1 MLESFQNAVW
11 WVQWGIIAAV
21 TFFVLAFVVWPLLRR
36 WFAQINVL
44 VEQGQALIITE
55 RGKEPRVTFTGA
67 FVYPIVHKPEY
78 MDISL
83 RTVDIDRRGK
93 EGLICKD
100 NIRADIRVTFFVRVN
115 KTQEDVIQVA
125 QSIGCARASD
135 PATLEQLFN
144 AKFSEALKTVGKQMN
159 FEELYTQRENFRDNI
174 IQVIGRNLNGYYL
187 EDAAIDFLEQT
198 PVDSLDPKNILDA
211 QGIKKIT
218 ELTAQ
223 EHIRTNEWENTRK
236 KQITKQDVE
245 AAEMIFDLERQ
256 KADAENRK
264 NREIATVVAREKAE
278 TEKVQAEERLRSE
291 TARIKADE
299 DLAVQEQNKQR
310 EVQVAEKNRERVIGV
325 EEERVQ
331 RERQLEQVAR
341 EREVELQRIAKE
353 RDLEEQ
359 RKSIQEV
366 IRERVAVEK
375 TVAEEEERIK
385 AVRMIEEAR
394 REKEATVIAAQAEAE
409 ETAAKQLRAAE
420 TAEAVARLRAKEMM
434 TLAEAEQAAADKQ
447 AIAKIRLAEGVQA
460 ESAAVG
466 LAEARV
472 KEAQAVAFEKQ
483 GLAEARVQEAQ
494 APAAEKLGMADVN
507 VARARSKSDAD
518 AIEQKLTA
526 EARGLTEK
534 AAAMAALDAASR
546 EHEEY
551 RLRLESDR
559 IVALKELETRL
570 GVAEH
575 QATVLGEA
583 FKTAKID
590 IVGGDGA
597 FLDRIVNAVSYG
609 KAVDGFVS
617 KSSTAQAIV
626 DRYTE
631 GDGNLIQDVGGAI
644 SGALSKVDVPNL
656 TLGAALGFV
665 ANNADGASKAKID
678 QLLKAART
686 LGIDSMPL
694 SGAKPV
700 VLEGPAP
707 KA

>member
-1 MLESFQNAVW
+1 MIEQFNSMVTWAKWLTVA
-11 WVQWGIIAAV
+11 GAA
-21 TFFVLAFVVWPLLRR
+21 FFVLAFVIWPLFRR

-44 VEQGQALIITE
+44 VEQGKALIITE
-55 RGKEPRVTFTGA
+55 RGKDPRVTFTGA
-67 FVYPIVHKPEY
+67 FVIPVVHKAEY

-115 KTQEDVIQVA
+115 KTPEDVILVA
-125 QSIGCARASD
+125 QSIGCLRASD

-187 EDAAIDFLEQT
+187 EDAAIDYLEQT

-245 AAEMIFDLERQ
+245 ASEMIFDLERQ
-256 KADAENRK
+256 KADAEARK
-264 NREIATVVAREKAE
+264 DREIATVRAREKAE
-278 TEKVQAEERLRSE
+278 TDKVQAEERLRAE
-291 TARIKADE
+291 TARIKTDE
-299 DLAVQEQNKQR
+299 DLAVQEQNKMR
-310 EVQVAEKNRERVIGV
+310 EVQVAEKNRERVIAV
-325 EEERVQ
+325 EQERVE

-359 RKSIQEV
+359 RKNIQEV

-385 AVRMIEEAR
+385 AVRVVEEAR
-394 REKEATVIAAQAEAE
+394 RAKEATVLNAQAEAE
-409 ETAAKQLRAAE
+409 ELAAKEIRSAE
-420 TAEAVARLRAKEMM
+420 AAEAVARLKAKEML

-447 AIAKIRLAEGVQA
+447 ATAKIRLAEGVQA
-460 ESAAVG
+460 EAA
-466 LAEARV
+466 AA
-472 KEAQAVAFEKQ
+472 

-494 APAAEKLGMADVN
+494 AVAFEKQGMAEVRVREAKAPAEEKLGLAEVT
-507 VARARSKSDAD
+507 VARERARAEAD
-518 AIEQKLTA
+518 ALEMKLTG

-534 AAAMAALDAASR
+534 AQAMAALNEASR
-546 EHEEY
+546 QHEEY
-551 RLRLESDR
+551 RLQLENDR
-559 IVALKELETRL
+559 VIALKELETRL
-570 GVAEH
+570 GIAEH
-575 QATVLGEA
+575 QAAILGEA

-609 KAVDGFVS
+609 KAVEGFMSRSETARSLVS
-617 KSSTAQAIV
+617 KYEQNGHSLV
-626 DRYTE
+626 
-631 GDGNLIQDVGGAI
+631 GDVG
-644 SGALSKVDVPNL
+644 SALSRVLDPANL
-656 TLGAALGFV
+656 PTVTLSAALGLLMSRSE
-665 ANNADGASKAKID
+665 GASKEKL
-678 QLLKAART
+678 QHLLDAARA
-686 LGIDSMPL
+686 LGIDEMTLGS
-694 SGAKPV
+694 ARPV
-700 VLEGPAP
+700 EIPSTPQA
-707 KA
+707 

>member
-1 MLESFQNAVW
+1 MFESFQNAVW
-11 WVQWGIIAAV
+11 WVQWGVIALAA
-21 TFFVLAFVVWPLLRR
+21 FFVLAFIVWPLARR
-36 WFAQINVL
+36 WFAQVNVL
-44 VEQGQALIITE
+44 VEQGQAMIITK
-55 RGKEPRVTFTGA
+55 RGKEPEVTFTGA
-67 FVYPIVHKPEY
+67 IVIPVISKAEY

-115 KTQEDVIQVA
+115 KTQEDVILVA

-159 FEELYTQRENFRDNI
+159 FEELYTQREQFRDNI

-256 KADAENRK
+256 KADAEARK
-264 NREIATVVAREKAE
+264 NREIATVQARERAE

-331 RERQLEQVAR
+331 RERQLEAVAR

-359 RKSIQEV
+359 RKNISEV
-366 IRERVAVEK
+366 IRERIAVDK

-385 AVRMIEEAR
+385 AVRVIEDAR
-394 REKEATVIAAQAEAE
+394 RQKEATVLAAQAEAE
-409 ETAAKQLRAAE
+409 EEAAKHIRAAE
-420 TAEAVARLRAKEMM
+420 AAEAVSRLKAKEMM
-434 TLAEAEQAAADKQ
+434 TLAEAEQTAADKQ

-460 ESAAVG
+460 EAAAKG

-472 KEAQAVAFEKQ
+472 KEAQAVAYEKQ
-483 GLAEARVQEAQ
+483 GLAEARVKESQ
-494 APAAEKLGMADVN
+494 APATEKLGLANVN
-507 VARARSKSDAD
+507 ITRERAKVEAEQ
-518 AIEQKLTA
+518 IEQKLTA

-534 AAAMAALDAASR
+534 AKAMAALNDASR

-551 RLRLESDR
+551 RLRLENDR
-559 IVALKELETRL
+559 VIAVKELETRL
-570 GVAEH
+570 GIAQH
-575 QATVLGEA
+575 QAVVLGEA

-609 KAVDGFVS
+609 KAVDGFIS
-617 KSSTAQAIV
+617 RSETAQAV
-626 DRYTE
+626 VARYKE
-631 GDGNLIQDVGGAI
+631 GDGNLVQDVGGAL
-644 SGALSKVDVPNL
+644 SGLLSKVDMPNL
-656 TLGAALGFV
+656 TLAAALGLV
-665 ANNADGASKAKID
+665 ASRAAAPEKAKLE
-678 QLLKAART
+678 QLLQAARA
-686 LGIDSMPL
+686 LGIEEMPL
-694 SGAKPV
+694 AGGKPV
-700 VLEGPAP
+700 VEA
-707 KA
+707 K